1 VSDMAEMSSAGSS
14 LPGGLSREQEEAAF
28 YHEAALNTSW
38 TGVRL
43 LIGVL
48 TSGLGAFV
56 FAFFYLRSLNSHGLW
71 YPSGSIATKPSVG
84 VGTTIMVLIVVSA
97 LVQSAGLQQLK
108 AGKRG
113 VWLMAATVTLALGVV
128 AAAVQIWQLT
138 SLSFQPGA
146 SGFASVFVGASPVL
160 AVLVLGV
167 MIWLEILVMRARQI
181 PEISFVEQPPT
192 FTEAAHVQRFQAS
205 LSAFTLLWNFMA
217 VAAVVLWVLF
227 YLVH

>member
-1 VSDMAEMSSAGSS
+1 MAELSSAGGSV
-14 LPGGLSREQEEAAF
+14 PAGLSREQEEAAF

-38 TGVRL
+38 TGIRL
-43 LIGVL
+43 LVGVL
-48 TSGLGAFV
+48 TSGLGAFI

-71 YPSGSIATKPSVG
+71 YPSGSIATHPSVG
-84 VGTTIMVLIVVSA
+84 VGTTIMVLIVISA
-97 LVQSAGLQQLK
+97 LVQTAGLQQIK
-108 AGKRG
+108 AGKRDT
-113 VWLMAATVTLALGVV
+113 WQLAAVIALGLGLV
-128 AAAVQIWQLT
+128 AAGVQIWQLT
-138 SLSFQPGA
+138 SLSFEPGG

-160 AVLVLGV
+160 AVLVLGS

-192 FTEAAHVQRFQAS
+192 FTDAAIVQRFQAS

-217 VAAVVLWVLF
+217 VAAVVFWVLF

>member
-1 VSDMAEMSSAGSS
+1 MAETSPASTA
-14 LPGGLSREQEEAAF
+14 GLSPEQEEAAF
-28 YHEAALNTSW
+28 YHEAALNTTW
-38 TGVRL
+38 TGTRL
-43 LIGVL
+43 LIGVV

-71 YPSGSIATKPSVG
+71 YPSGASATKPSVG

-97 LVQSAGLQQLK
+97 LLVTAGLQQIK
-108 AGKRG
+108 AGKRST
-113 VWLMAATVTLALGVV
+113 WLMAATAALVLG
-128 AAAVQIWQLT
+128 AAAGAVQIWQLT

-160 AVLVLGV
+160 AVLVLGI

-181 PEISFVEQPPT
+181 PEMSFVEQPPT
-192 FTEAAHVQRFQAS
+192 FTDAATVQRFQAS

-217 VAAVVLWVLF
+217 VSAFVLWVLF

>member
-1 VSDMAEMSSAGSS
+1 MAEMSAAGGSV
-14 LPGGLSREQEEAAF
+14 PAGLSREQEEAAF
-28 YHEAALNTSW
+28 YHEAALNTAW
-38 TGVRL
+38 TGARL

-48 TSGLGAFV
+48 TSGLGAFI

-71 YPSGSIATKPSVG
+71 YPSGSIATKPNAG

-97 LVQSAGLQQLK
+97 LVQTGGLQQIK
-108 AGKRG
+108 AGKRST
-113 VWLMAATVTLALGVV
+113 WQMAAMIALALGVV
-128 AAAVQIWQLT
+128 AAGVQIWQLT
-138 SLSFQPGA
+138 SLSFQPGG

-160 AVLVLGV
+160 ALLVLGT

-181 PEISFVEQPPT
+181 PEMSFVEQPPT
-192 FTEAAHVQRFQAS
+192 FTDAAIVQRFQAS

-217 VAAVVLWVLF
+217 VAAFVLWVLF

>member
-1 VSDMAEMSSAGSS
+1 MAEMSSAG
-14 LPGGLSREQEEAAF
+14 PVGLSREQEEAAF
-28 YHEAALNTSW
+28 YHEAALNTAW

-48 TSGLGAFV
+48 ASGLGAFV

-71 YPSGSIATKPSVG
+71 YPSGAEATKPSVG

-97 LVQSAGLQQLK
+97 VVATAGLQQIK

-113 VWLMAATVTLALGVV
+113 AWLMAATVAFVLGVA

-160 AVLVLGV
+160 ALLVLGT
-167 MIWLEILVMRARQI
+167 MIWLETLVMRARQI

-192 FTEAAHVQRFQAS
+192 FTEAAVVQRCQAS
-205 LSAFTLLWNFMA
+205 LSAFTLFWNFLA
-217 VAAVVLWVLF
+217 VAAIVLWVLF

>member
-1 VSDMAEMSSAGSS
+1 MAEISSAGGSV
-14 LPGGLSREQEEAAF
+14 PAGLSREQEEAAF
-28 YHEAALNTSW
+28 YHEAALNTAW

-56 FAFFYLRSLNSHGLW
+56 FAFFYLRSLNSHGVW

-97 LVQSAGLQQLK
+97 LVQTAGLQQIK

-113 VWLMAATVTLALGVV
+113 TWQLAALIALVLGVV
-128 AAAVQIWQLT
+128 AAAVQIWQLA
-138 SLSFQPGA
+138 SLSFRPGA

-160 AVLVLGV
+160 ALLVLGS

-181 PEISFVEQPPT
+181 PEMSFVEQPPT
-192 FTEAAHVQRFQAS
+192 FTDAAIVQRFQAS

-217 VAAVVLWVLF
+217 VAAFVLWVLF

>member
-1 VSDMAEMSSAGSS
+1 MAEISSAGGSV
-14 LPGGLSREQEEAAF
+14 PAGLSREQEEAAF
-28 YHEAALNTSW
+28 YHEAALNTAW

-56 FAFFYLRSLNSHGLW
+56 FAFFYLRSLNSHGVW

-97 LVQSAGLQQLK
+97 LVQTAGLQQIK

-113 VWLMAATVTLALGVV
+113 P
-128 AAAVQIWQLT
+128 WQLA
-138 SLSFQPGA
+138 SLSFRPGA

-160 AVLVLGV
+160 ALLVLGS

-181 PEISFVEQPPT
+181 PEMSFVEQPPT
-192 FTEAAHVQRFQAS
+192 FTDAAIVQRFQAS

-217 VAAVVLWVLF
+217 VAAFVLWVLF

>member
-1 VSDMAEMSSAGSS
+1 MADITSAG
-14 LPGGLSREQEEAAF
+14 PVGLSQEQEEAAF
-28 YHEAALNTSW
+28 YHEAALNTTW

-43 LIGVL
+43 LIGVVA
-48 TSGLGAFV
+48 SGLGAFV

-71 YPSGSIATKPSVG
+71 YPSGALATKPSVG
-84 VGTTIMVLIVVSA
+84 VGTAIMAMIVVSA
-97 LVQSAGLQQLK
+97 LVQAAGLQQLK

-113 VWLMAATVTLALGVV
+113 TWLMAAAVALVLGLA

-138 SLSFQPGA
+138 SLPFQPGA

-160 AVLVLGV
+160 ALLVLST
-167 MIWLEILVMRARQI
+167 MIWLQTLAMRGRQI

-192 FTEAAHVQRFQAS
+192 FTDAANVQRFQAS
-205 LSAFTLLWNFMA
+205 LSAFTLFWNFMA
-217 VAAVVLWVLF
+217 VAAIVLWVLF